1 MSICYYYDRLFQ
13 RSKGEGLG
21 FDGVPWKK
29 RNGDE
34 ANTLAIIEIAPRY
47 LVRYLWK
54 LCYEVDPE
62 RGLDRRER

>member
-1 MSICYYYDRLFQ
+1 M
-13 RSKGEGLG
+13 G
-21 FDGVPWKK
+21 FLE

-34 ANTLAIIEIAPRY
+34 ANIFAIIEIAPRY

-54 LCYEVDPE
+54 LCYDLE

>member
-1 MSICYYYDRLFQ
+1 M
-13 RSKGEGLG
+13 G
-21 FDGVPWKK
+21 FDGIPWKK

-34 ANTLAIIEIAPRY
+34 ANIFAIIEIAPPY

-54 LCYEVDPE
+54 LCYEVDLK

>member
-13 RSKGEGLG
+13 WSKGEGLG
-21 FDGVPWKK
+21 FDGIPWKK

-34 ANTLAIIEIAPRY
+34 ANILAIIEIAPRY

-54 LCYEVDPE
+54 LCYDLE